1 MSLLPCSYA
10 LTATNF
16 FTYLAAY
23 AMFQITSEA
32 VGVLCAAGTKTSTSA
47 ILALTFVLLILL
59 SFSGFLVSDVPVYF
73 RWVQTISFLT
83 YAYDAVGISEFSST
97 SFVYTSGPNAGT
109 TVPGMELLPSTMQ
122 NGLSAGL
129 NLVVLLGITIGT
141 RILCFIALYFVYR
154 IGFL

>member
-1 MSLLPCSYA
+1 M
-10 LTATNF
+10 
-16 FTYLAAY
+16 AAY
-23 AMFQITSEA
+23 ALFQITSEA

-59 SFSGFLVSDVPVYF
+59 SFSGFLVSNVPVYF
-73 RWVQTISFLT
+73 RWVRTISFLT

-97 SFVYTSGPNAGT
+97 SFVYTSGPQAGT
-109 TVPGMELLPSTMQ
+109 VVPGMDVLPSAMQ
-122 NGLSAGL
+122 DGLSAGL

-141 RILCFIALYFVYR
+141 RILCFLALSVAYR